1 MSPNDWQADK
11 PLIVD
16 TNTVLSGLVGGVTR
30 KLLLESDRELQYP
43 AQSFDEIERNKG
55 VIQERANLSATTIDT
70 LLETIF
76 KNISLVPKSQVLQY
90 REEAMMVKSPHPD
103 ANPDRPFHDRDES
116 DVVFLAAAEPV

>member
-55 VIQERANLSATTIDT
+55 VIQERANLSATTID
-70 LLETIF
+70 
-76 KNISLVPKSQVLQY
+76 
-90 REEAMMVKSPHPD
+90 
-103 ANPDRPFHDRDES
+103 
-116 DVVFLAAAEPV
+116 